1 MPSGYTS
8 DIADGKDV
16 SFNDFAL
23 NCARAFGAC
32 IEQRDDNANDK
43 PKLIER
49 NNQDNYHLEN
59 LEKVKMWKSPTKEE
73 FDDYVT
79 KQSAYYNEQIDKR
92 NKLKISYQQMLDKA
106 NAWNPPTKGH
116 TGLKQFMISQLTES
130 MEFDCSNDYYKR
142 ELIDVQHLTYEK
154 YVNDMRDSNKRD
166 IEYHTNELKKLK
178 KDNERV
184 DTRNAWISALYKS
197 LEN

>member
-23 NCARAFGAC
+23 KCARAFGAC

-49 NNQDNYHLEN
+49 NNEDNYHLEE
-59 LEKVKMWKSPTKEE
+59 LEKAKMWKSPTKEE

-92 NKLKISYQQMLDKA
+92 NKLKIRYQQMLDKA

-116 TGLKQFMISQLTES
+116 TGLKQFMIDQLSES
-130 MEFDCSNDYYKR
+130 LKNDCKPDYYES
-142 ELIDVQHLTYEK
+142 ELSKIESYTYED
-154 YVNDMRDSNKRD
+154 VVSDMRDSNKRD
-166 IEYHTNELKKLK
+166 IEYHTEQLK
-178 KDNERV
+178 KDNKRV
-184 DTRNAWISALYKS
+184 EGCNEWISALYKS

>member
-23 NCARAFGAC
+23 KCARAFGAC

-49 NNQDNYHLEN
+49 NNEDNYHLEE
-59 LEKVKMWKSPTKEE
+59 LEKAKMWKSPTKEE

-79 KQSAYYNEQIDKR
+79 ESSAYYNEQIDKQ
-92 NKLKISYQQMLDKA
+92 NKLKVSYEDMLVKA
-106 NAWNPPTKGH
+106 NKWVPPTTEH
-116 TGLKQFMISQLTES
+116 EGLKKFMIEQLSES
-130 MEFDCSNDYYKR
+130 LRHDCGNDYQR
-142 ELIDVQHLTYEK
+142 ELLQINSYTHAE
-154 YVNDMRDSNKRD
+154 YVDDMRDSNKRN
-166 IEYHTNELKKLK
+166 IEYHTEQLK
-178 KDNERV
+178 KDNKRV

>member
-23 NCARAFGAC
+23 KCARAFGAC

-49 NNQDNYHLEN
+49 NNEDNYHLEE
-59 LEKVKMWKSPTKEE
+59 LEKAKMWKSPTKEE

-79 KQSAYYNEQIDKR
+79 KSCAYYNEQIDKQ
-92 NKLKISYQQMLDKA
+92 NKLKVSYEDMLVKA
-106 NAWNPPTKGH
+106 NKWVPPTTEH
-116 TGLKQFMISQLTES
+116 EGLKKFMIEQLSES
-130 MEFDCSNDYYKR
+130 LRHDCGHDYRR
-142 ELIDVQHLTYEK
+142 ELLQINSYTHAEYVDV
-154 YVNDMRDSNKRD
+154 MRDSNKRN
-166 IEYHTNELKKLK
+166 IEYHTEQLK
-178 KDNERV
+178 KDNKRV